1 MEIEEEKSHLLSEE
15 MKWRIVHYK
24 KDGLGDRATARV
36 VGEEYNRP
44 SLSHQEVKK
53 IWQKYQETRSVE
65 NFWNENGC
73 PSVMSTFLGKPSNE
87 YFKKISMNSLSK
99 SS

>member
-53 IWQKYQETRSVE
+53 
-65 NFWNENGC
+65 F
-73 PSVMSTFLGKPSNE
+73 GKNT
-87 YFKKISMNSLSK
+87 KKLEVSK
-99 SS
+99 IFGMRMDVHQL